1 MANHGTG
8 NEDDDYFD
16 QVVGCLQD
24 IILNPEF
31 DLMVKSFSTRNC
43 MQFEATEENKLV
55 YTTIFNEY
63 TSTIEAY
70 INEQLESMV
79 EGFSME
85 RFIGLLD
92 TRKDQIEEQIYDL
105 LLSFSD
111 FESFKEMM
119 LFARAHLVATTPK
132 PTSSKAASLG
142 LKSSAELAAERAQKA
157 AAEQQV
163 DEESKEQDVIGIV
176 GQTAVVGQA
185 QKMQSSDLVHFENS
199 IDGL

>member
-16 QVVGCLQD
+16 QVVGCLQE
-24 IILNPEF
+24 IILDPEF
-31 DLMVKSFSTRNC
+31 DTMVKTFSNQNC

-55 YTTIFNEY
+55 YTTIFNQY
-63 TSTIEAY
+63 TTTIEAH
-70 INEQLESMV
+70 INNQLSEMID
-79 EGFSME
+79 GFNME
-85 RFIGLLD
+85 RFISLLD

-132 PTSSKAASLG
+132 PTSGKAASLG
-142 LKSSAELAAERAQKA
+142 LKSSAQLAAERAQA
-157 AAEQQV
+157 AAE
-163 DEESKEQDVIGIV
+163 
-176 GQTAVVGQA
+176 
-185 QKMQSSDLVHFENS
+185 ENK
-199 IDGL
+199 DGEVQGLSLIHI